1 MLQKDEK
8 KPTNKQKTVRKIS
21 NNIDN
26 EKICK

>member
-8 KPTNKQKTVRKIS
+8 KTTNKQKTVRKIS